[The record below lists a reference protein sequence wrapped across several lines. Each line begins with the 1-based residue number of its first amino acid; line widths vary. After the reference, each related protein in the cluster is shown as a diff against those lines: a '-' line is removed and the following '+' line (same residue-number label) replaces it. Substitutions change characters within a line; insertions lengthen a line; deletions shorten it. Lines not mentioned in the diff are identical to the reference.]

1 MKKRERER
9 ERPLRG
15 AEVDATRREREEE
28 EEEGEERRRAKK
40 FVSFVVFLLRLK
52 KMAIS
57 NGVDGD
63 HAQAPEAPAWEQ
75 EADEILCTLTG
86 RSRGK
91 NKVLTAEEAL
101 TKGLENETVE
111 VKRKACGWNELEKPP
126 SKPIWKLV
134 LEQFDDALVKILVL
148 AALVSFALAM
158 SEELEAIKESNHGK
172 ETDLLENLLSLM
184 TLQSLKA
191 FVEPGV
197 IVLILLLNA
206 IVGVWQESNAEKAL
220 EALQELNSAVC
231 CCLRDGAWTSDLPAR
246 ELVPGDLVKLVAG
259 DKVPA
264 DGRMVRLNTQTIRI
278 EQSSLTGESVPVEKL
293 TEAIRSKGRG
303 SGQGNDLDVTS
314 KYNMLFAGTSVS
326 NGSCLMVVTGT
337 GVSTEIGKTH
347 ELIVDA
353 QEEQED
359 TPLKR
364 KLDDF
369 GDALS
374 KMIGFICLVVW
385 AINYKHFLAF
395 NLVGKNEAVVSSA
408 EKSLLSVDVF
418 GTDKKLAVEFDIYKC
433 TYYFKIA
440 VALAVAAIPE
450 GLPAVITTCLALGT
464 RKMAKQKAIVRKLPS
479 VETLGCTSVICSD
492 KTGTLTSNQMSCVE
506 VCAAGSLESS
516 LLQSCQVTGHSYDP
530 LGGEV
535 LQFRKTNASTVNKSW
550 LCLMRIASLCNE
562 AGIEKVLSDL
572 GGTSSEDSHYT
583 FRALG
588 SPTEAA
594 IKVLVEKLA
603 RVAEPGHES
612 ETNSE
617 SILPWSDELENNYIK
632 HALLEFTRDRKS
644 MSVLVSDKNS
654 SKRKH
659 KNELMVKGAPESVLA
674 RCSHFMNNDGS
685 KVLLTKKMR
694 EEINAVIQG
703 MSKKALR
710 CLAMACKDDPRTLGP
725 LSSYDGTEDHPA
737 HKLLKDINGYS
748 ELESKLCFV
757 GLAGMQD
764 PPRPEVKDA
773 IESCQDAG
781 IRVVVITGDNKLTAQ
796 SICKD
801 IGIFDSGDDDLD
813 GKSFICAD
821 FFSDKLSDSDRLD
834 ILADKSTETK
844 SSGLLFSRAEPKHK
858 QDIIRLLKSERND
871 VIAMTGDGVNDA
883 PALALADIGIAMGI
897 AGTEVAKEAS
907 DMVLADDNFSTIVSA
922 VREGRA
928 IYNNMKAFIRYMI
941 SSNIGEVASIFIT
954 AALGLPEGLI
964 PVQLLWVNLVTD
976 GPPATALGFNPP
988 DPDVMTKKPR
998 SNQDGLITPWVL
1010 FRYLVVGFYVGFATV
1025 GIFAVWYTHSSFL
1038 GIDLS
1043 EDGHTPI
1050 SFHELTHW
1058 QGCADWDAK
1067 SFKFT
1072 DYTAGD
1078 QVYKISQD
1086 GNPCD
1091 YFSATGKAKAST
1103 LSLTVLVAIEMFN
1116 AFNALSEDMSIV
1128 TVPPYVNPYLIIAA
1142 ALSFALHCF
1151 ILYTPSMN
1159 DIFSITPLSWNEW
1172 MLVLAFSLPVI
1183 AIDEVLKF
1191 VGRQIN
1197 RREKASRGKSKID

>member
-1 MKKRERER
+1 MVKEAGKVPAAAWECDEETVVLAYLNEDRKGGLLHAKEALAQGLSSDQVRERR
-9 ERPLRG
+9 E
-15 AEVDATRREREEE
+15 
-28 EEEGEERRRAKK
+28 K
-40 FVSFVVFLLRLK
+40 
-52 KMAIS
+52 
-57 NGVDGD
+57 
-63 HAQAPEAPAWEQ
+63 H
-75 EADEILCTLTG
+75 
-86 RSRGK
+86 
-91 NKVLTAEEAL
+91 
-101 TKGLENETVE
+101 GL
-111 VKRKACGWNELEKPP
+111 NELEKPP
-126 SKPIWKLV
+126 STPIWKLV
-134 LEQFDDALVKILVL
+134 LEQFDDTLVKVLLVAAIVSFVL
-148 AALVSFALAM
+148 AI
-158 SEELEAIKESNHGK
+158 SEELEAIKEVHPDANIWS
-172 ETDLLENLLSLM
+172 LLSM
-184 TLQSLKA
+184 DSLKA

-220 EALQELNSAVC
+220 EALQELNDASC
-231 CCLRDGAWTSDLPAR
+231 QCLRDGSWVGDLPAK
-246 ELVPGDLVKLVAG
+246 ELVPGDVIKLGAG

-264 DGRMVRLNTQTIRI
+264 DGRMVVFSTQTIRLD
-278 EQSSLTGESVPVEKL
+278 QASLTGESVPVEKV
-293 TEAIRSKGRG
+293 TEALPSHKGG
-303 SGQGNDLDVTS
+303 GDLDIQS
-314 KYNMLFAGTSVS
+314 KVNMLFAGTSVS
-326 NGSCLMVVTGT
+326 NGGCIMVATGT
-337 GVSTEIGKTH
+337 GKDTEIGKTH

-353 QEEQED
+353 QDEQED

-374 KMIGFICLVVW
+374 KIIGVICLIVW

-395 NLVGKNEAVVSSA
+395 RVAGKGETLAISPDKTSFSLDLLGTGSS
-408 EKSLLSVDVF
+408 LWI
-418 GTDKKLAVEFDIYKC
+418 EFDLYKC

-506 VCAAGSLESS
+506 VVAAGTKRGS
-516 LLQSCQVTGHSYDP
+516 LLERCQVSGHTYDP
-530 LGGEV
+530 KGGKILGLSRLNE
-535 LQFRKTNASTVNKSW
+535 SW
-550 LCLMRIASLCNE
+550 ECLMRVCALCNE
-562 AGIEKVLSDL
+562 ASVEEVEEESNA
-572 GGTSSEDSHYT
+572 TSYK
-583 FRALG
+583 AVG

-594 IKVLVEKLA
+594 MKVLAEKIGALSSSA
-603 RVAEPGHES
+603 RPGSGKVLPYSEAILES
-612 ETNSE
+612 YDRRA
-617 SILPWSDELENNYIK
+617 I
-632 HALLEFTRDRKS
+632 LEFNRDRKS
-644 MSVLVSDKNS
+644 MSVLVADKQ
-654 SKRKH
+654 SKARKH
-659 KNELMVKGAPESVLA
+659 KNELMVKGAPESVLE
-674 RCSHFMNNDGS
+674 RCTHFMNADGS
-685 KVLLTKKMR
+685 KVLLTKSMR
-694 EEINAVIQG
+694 SEISEVIQD
-703 MSKKALR
+703 MSMKALR
-710 CLAMACKDDPRTLGP
+710 CLAVAVKDDPRALGE
-725 LSSYDGTEDHPA
+725 LSSYDGSSGHPA
-737 HKLLKDINGYS
+737 HKLLKNIGGYS

-757 GLAGMQD
+757 GLAGLQD
-764 PPRPEVKDA
+764 PPRPEVKESIA
-773 IESCQDAG
+773 SCQDAG
-781 IRVVVITGDNKLTAQ
+781 VRVIVITGDNKLTAE
-796 SICKD
+796 SICKN
-801 IGIFDSGDDDLD
+801 IGIFEEGDDLNDR
-813 GKSFICAD
+813 SFTCSD
-821 FFSDKLSDSDRLD
+821 FFSSRVSAAKRLS
-834 ILADKSTETK
+834 ILKKSADAKAG
-844 SSGLLFSRAEPKHK
+844 GLLFSRAEPKHK
-858 QDIIRLLKSERND
+858 QDIIRLLKADGSD

-941 SSNIGEVASIFIT
+941 SSNVGEVASIFIT

-1010 FRYLVVGFYVGFATV
+1010 FRYMVVGLYVGIATV
-1025 GIFAVWYTHSSFL
+1025 GIFAVWYTQTSFL

-1050 SFHELTHW
+1050 TFHQLSHW
-1058 QGCADWDAK
+1058 QSCDTWDR
-1067 SFKFT
+1067 STFKFT

-1078 QVYKISQD
+1078 QVYRISQD

-1116 AFNALSEDMSIV
+1116 AFNALSEDMSIL

-1159 DIFSITPLSWNEW
+1159 QIFEITPLSWNEW
-1172 MLVLAFSLPVI
+1172 LLVLAFSLPVI
-1183 AIDEVLKF
+1183 LIDEVLKF
-1191 VGRQIN
+1191 FGRQLN
-1197 RREKASRGKSKID
+1197 ERERRARSSKSKME